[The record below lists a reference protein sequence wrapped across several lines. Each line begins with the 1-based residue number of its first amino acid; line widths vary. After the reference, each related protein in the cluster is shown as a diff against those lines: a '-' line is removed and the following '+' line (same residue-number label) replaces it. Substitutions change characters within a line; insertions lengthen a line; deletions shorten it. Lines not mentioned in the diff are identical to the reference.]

1 MNYYEFTYKEMN
13 ISSNA
18 VDLANIDAPINKE
31 RIIDDLKDTYETFCK
46 ELIDLNI
53 YLQDNELDLIATSIA
68 NDLKAR
74 VIQDP
79 IAISEAFIYL
89 LSRSFKVIFYYRLA
103 NFIFNKIDESDI
115 KKICKYCAFRISEY
129 ATMTTVIE
137 IHPEAK
143 IGKSFV
149 IDHGVNTLIG
159 ATSEIGDDCTILQ
172 NVVLGARK
180 ITYNGKEKRH
190 PTIGNNVH
198 ISGGVRI
205 FGAINIGNN
214 VFIGPDCLITKNV
227 SDNVVVKLERKQTII
242 LSKNN
247 E

>member
-1 MNYYEFTYKEMN
+1 MD

-18 VDLANIDAPINKE
+18 VDLANIDAPINKA

-53 YLQDNELDLIATSIA
+53 CLQDNELDLIATSIA

-79 IAISEAFIYL
+79 IAISEEFIYS

-159 ATSEIGDDCTILQ
+159 ATSEIGDNCTILQ
-172 NVVLGARK
+172 NVVLGSRK
-180 ITYNGKEKRH
+180 ITFNSNVKRH

-205 FGAINIGNN
+205 LGSINIGNN
-214 VFIGPDCLITKNV
+214 VTIGPDCLIIKDILDHST
-227 SDNVVVKLERKQTII
+227 VKLERKNTVI
-242 LSKNN
+242 LEKK
-247 E
+247 